1 MRRLKLILFGLG
13 IVAFVFSCA
22 PNNKRLPYYFP
33 IVEAET
39 QSNLPGDYQ
48 TVPDFR
54 FINQSGDSIRK
65 EDFAGKVIVADFV
78 FTSCPGICPTL
89 TSHMTQIQEA
99 YLKDENVQILSF
111 SVDPTYDTPE
121 VLTRYVDKFD
131 IDTDQW
137 MLLTGDKEKMYDL
150 IQNGFRLSAYEDSLA
165 PGGIFHDQRFV
176 LLDGGFHFRG
186 YYFGTDQEDLDK
198 LIKDIGHLKSEMY
211 D

>member
-1 MRRLKLILFGLG
+1 MYRIWIIGIACIGLLI
-13 IVAFVFSCA
+13 SCE

-33 IVEAET
+33 IVEGEN

-48 TVPDFR
+48 VVPDFS
-54 FINQSGDSIRK
+54 FINQAGDSVFRD
-65 EDFAGKVIVADFV
+65 DFAGKVIVTDFI

-89 TSHMTQIQEA
+89 TTHMGKVQEA
-99 YLKDENVQILSF
+99 YKKDNDVQILSF

-121 VLTRYVDKFD
+121 VLRAYVDKYD
-131 IDTDQW
+131 IDNKRW
-137 MLLTGDKEKMYDL
+137 MLLTGNKEKMYDL

-186 YYFGTDQEDLDK
+186 FYFGNEEENVDQ
-198 LIKDIGHLKSEMY
+198 LIKDIAFLKEEMEAEK
-211 D
+211 